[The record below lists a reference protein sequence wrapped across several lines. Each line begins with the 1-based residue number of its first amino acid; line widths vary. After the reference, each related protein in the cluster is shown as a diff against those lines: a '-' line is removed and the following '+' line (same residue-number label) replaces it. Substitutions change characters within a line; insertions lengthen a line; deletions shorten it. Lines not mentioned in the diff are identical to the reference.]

1 MRIAWNAAIVL
12 LAAPL
17 ASAGITA
24 IDPFT
29 GELSDNLSYPSTA
42 IVPSFD
48 IFEGAG
54 SLNSF
59 DGVTTSIHYL
69 LRDNFSGDLVTPR
82 TGGHILG
89 FTTGPATFVFDTP
102 LERFGAYFENNSGG
116 DDALVEF
123 FDTSGALIGSAIADT
138 DADLQDW
145 TWNGW
150 ESDTGIASI
159 RVTGNGIIDGFLW
172 FDDLQATPIPA
183 PTGLALLG
191 LGTLGLARRHRNKG

>member
-1 MRIAWNAAIVL
+1 MRIPCTAAAFAL
-12 LAAPL
+12 TSAL
-17 ASAGITA
+17 ASADITA
-24 IDPFT
+24 IGPFVGSLIDPLNAPGT
-29 GELSDNLSYPSTA
+29 TIVSSY
-42 IVPSFD
+42 D
-48 IFEGAG
+48 IFGGAG

-59 DGVTTSIHYL
+59 DGKTTSIHYL
-69 LRDNFSGDLVTPR
+69 LRDTFSGDLVTPR

-102 LERFGAYFENNSGG
+102 LVRFGAYFENNSGE

-123 FDTSGALIGSAIADT
+123 FGAGGALIGTATADT

-150 ESDTGIASI
+150 ESDVGIASI

-172 FDDLQATPIPA
+172 FDDLQGDPIPA
-183 PTGLALLG
+183 PLSVGVFVAG
-191 LGTLGLARRHRNKG
+191 AIGIARRKRG